1 MTWHTAVVLLALL
14 GVAAVVVLALRA
26 WPSDDLTAP
35 EVLARSQAAEEE
47 VLAQLTEGKVLHLRD
62 EVYRRHGP
70 AASLIRAMSSEW
82 YLPERYVHEFWL
94 EVGPGGKFSHVR
106 GSVRSETGDLL
117 RDITTVGTEVL
128 TRDVASGAEER
139 HGPLRV
145 SVEDI
150 ASRMHASIELR
161 REQLESGTAVVTGE
175 GKIDGRPTLI
185 VEETMPAPPKM
196 ADVADG
202 QAQGY
207 SIIIPY
213 TQDID
218 AVRWLRRT
226 EVDSES
232 FLALRWSV
240 VVVGSAGREI
250 VLEEKYRAAFT
261 VVDQSAMPRALKE
274 LAGRGW
280 RIIRY

>member
-1 MTWHTAVVLLALL
+1 MTWHRTVVLLALL
-14 GVAAVVVLALRA
+14 AAAAVVVLALRA

-82 YLPERYVHEFWL
+82 YLPERYVHELWL

-106 GSVRSETGDLL
+106 GSVRGETGEVLQ
-117 RDITTVGTEVL
+117 DITTVGTEVI
-128 TRDVASGAEER
+128 TRDIASGAEFR
-139 HGPLRV
+139 TPLQV
-145 SVEDI
+145 SIEDI
-150 ASRMHASIELR
+150 ATAMRMSIELR

-261 VVDQSAMPRALKE
+261 VVEPSAMPRAPKE
-274 LAGRGW
+274 LGGRGW